1 MARTV
6 LLNYSLDIKASE
18 NEKYDFVI
26 SIAEGKLEIE
36 EIEKWF
42 LVHTIKI

>member
-6 LLNYSLDIKASE
+6 LLNYSLDTQASE

>member
-6 LLNYSLDIKASE
+6 LLNYSLDIQASE

-42 LVHTIKI
+42 LAHTIKI

>member
-6 LLNYSLDIKASE
+6 LLNYSLDIQASE